1 MPSSDGL
8 RNLATSRPESACSLS
23 RDGEGLSD
31 LDGVVVGK
39 GSLEA
44 GRGIPLG
51 RVGVLGCLSI
61 AITFVAFQRSII
73 AAWIGS
79 GGSWARDQGETTQK
93 IVGSEQMQTKKLAS
107 GTIPRGAYAKRA
119 KLIQAATCPH
129 LRH

>member
-1 MPSSDGL
+1 MYSCGFFKEGEGRAGFLKMPSSDGL

-31 LDGVVVGK
+31 LEGVVVGK

-61 AITFVAFQRSII
+61 AHYFCCIPEIDYRCLDR
-73 AAWIGS
+73 IG
-79 GGSWARDQGETTQK
+79 G
-93 IVGSEQMQTKKLAS
+93 
-107 GTIPRGAYAKRA
+107 
-119 KLIQAATCPH
+119 
-129 LRH
+129 